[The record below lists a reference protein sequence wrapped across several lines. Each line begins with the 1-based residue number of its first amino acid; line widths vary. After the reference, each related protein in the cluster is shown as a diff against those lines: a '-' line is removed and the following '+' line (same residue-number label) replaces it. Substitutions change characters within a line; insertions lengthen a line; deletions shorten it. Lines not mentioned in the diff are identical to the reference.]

1 MTAYPCYFYGGPAAG
16 QTHMIENPPT
26 RYRVPS
32 YTRPRFT
39 ESPPAPL
46 DITYEIEEYELGP
59 GSNGSTFT
67 YTWIN
72 PAASL
77 RKRIKFLEDE
87 WAKEKARVSQL
98 EREKAALQKDAN
110 RWKTVQG
117 ALRTLRAELK

>member
-32 YTRPRFT
+32 YTRPRIT
-39 ESPPAPL
+39 ESLPAPL

-59 GSNGSTFT
+59 GSNGATFT

-72 PAASL
+72 PAAPL
-77 RKRIKFLEDE
+77 RKRIKDMERSIDE
-87 WAKEKARVSQL
+87 KNTQLRELRYDVADYRADAERWRKLKA
-98 EREKAALQKDAN
+98 
-110 RWKTVQG
+110 TVQDLG
-117 ALRTLRAELK
+117 LTR